1 MNDKTPHKYLL
12 IRGVYVPV
20 DGGQTP
26 ERATLGSTG
35 FDCFARVGG
44 RLLPGERCAV
54 PLGFKF
60 EVQHQVVCQPGAG
73 VSGLPTYRDA
83 GSGEDVSENDS
94 RIGYFD
100 HTDVY
105 QFELRPRSGLA
116 LNHGITLL
124 NSPGTIDADYR
135 KEVKAIVINHGDEQF
150 TWKAGARICQAVWPH
165 MMSWNRPHEG
175 LRVKEDERFGGFG
188 STGVTSEQR
197 TPEEQAAVMQTKK
210 GESDHTK

>member
-1 MNDKTPHKYLL
+1 MSTEQPHKYLL

-44 RLLPGERCAV
+44 RLLPGEWCAV

-60 EVQHQVVCQPGAG
+60 EVLDQVVCIDPGPELSNEYY
-73 VSGLPTYRDA
+73 VDHLEEVDA
-83 GSGEDVSENDS
+83 HSARLSEL
-94 RIGYFD
+94 D

-105 QFELRPRSGLA
+105 QFELRPRSGLS
-116 LNHGITLL
+116 LDHGITIL

-135 KEVKAIVINHGDEQF
+135 KEVKAILINHGDEQF
-150 TWKAGARICQAVWPH
+150 TWGAGARICQAVWPN

-175 LRVKEDERFGGFG
+175 LRVKDDERFGGFG
-188 STGVTSEQR
+188 STGIITSERR
-197 TPEEQAAVMQTKK
+197 TPEEQAAVMQMKK